1 MRGGLCCPLGAP
13 GVLKRCCTSAGVG
26 RPQRH
31 PVPLPHIPWRGLG
44 CPGAPGD
51 SSFQP
56 GFGLVGNSPP
66 SGTALQTSS
75 SVALWCF
82 PGILMNAWV
91 SVEQLLL
98 EGFVLSIV
106 CPKDSLWRETNSLV
120 GSFCILCVPRMEGFG
135 DLPSPVPWASRPHL
149 GELLP
154 CSLPLGSGIFP
165 DPDLTPA
172 YCCLPSV
179 LFYPQPCFSPGFTS
193 HPISAQSSPGLKL
206 PSFQ

>member
-1 MRGGLCCPLGAP
+1 MRGGLCCLWELQGCW
-13 GVLKRCCTSAGVG
+13 KRCCTSAGVG

-31 PVPLPHIPWRGLG
+31 PVPPPHIPWRSLG
-44 CPGAPGD
+44 QQGQQLPAWIWAGWE
-51 SSFQP
+51 F
-56 GFGLVGNSPP
+56 P
-66 SGTALQTSS
+66 SQRHCTANKSS

-91 SVEQLLL
+91 SVERLLL

-106 CPKDSLWRETNSLV
+106 CPKDSPWRETSSLV

-165 DPDLTPA
+165 DPDLTLA
-172 YCCLPSV
+172 YCCLPSE

-193 HPISAQSSPGLKL
+193 HPISTQSSPGLKL
-206 PSFQ
+206 PSLQ